1 MEEKYRVCD
10 EALQKL
16 LSWVGDVEDKVAH
29 QDVVQEDS
37 EQLRNQINT
46 LKVYISCSSIFYGS
60 AIYFIE
66 A

>member
-1 MEEKYRVCD
+1 MWGNLQQAMEEKYRICD

-16 LSWVGDVEDKVAH
+16 LAWVGDVEDKVAH

-46 LKVYISCSSIFYGS
+46 LKVKKKLEI
-60 AIYFIE
+60 
-66 A
+66 